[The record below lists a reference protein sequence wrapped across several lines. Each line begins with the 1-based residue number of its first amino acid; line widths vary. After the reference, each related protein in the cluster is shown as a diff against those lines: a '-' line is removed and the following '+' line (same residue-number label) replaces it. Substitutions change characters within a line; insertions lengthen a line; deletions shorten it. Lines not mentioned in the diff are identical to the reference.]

1 MKFAGRLTDLFCVF
15 DVAWPRGDCM
25 ISNIHRTV
33 LCELDS
39 KKPKY
44 EVMNHLIVSFCAL
57 ALNELRKGDSDIQA
71 AFLKF
76 VSAQL
81 EFAFRLVHNYQDFL
95 GDEIEEM
102 LKR

>member
-1 MKFAGRLTDLFCVF
+1 
-15 DVAWPRGDCM
+15 M
-25 ISNIHRTV
+25 ISNVHKTV
-33 LCELDS
+33 LSELDS

-57 ALNELRKGDSDIQA
+57 ALNELRNADSDVKE

-81 EFAFRLVHNYQDFL
+81 EFAFRLIFNYQSFL

-102 LKR
+102 LEFDCE